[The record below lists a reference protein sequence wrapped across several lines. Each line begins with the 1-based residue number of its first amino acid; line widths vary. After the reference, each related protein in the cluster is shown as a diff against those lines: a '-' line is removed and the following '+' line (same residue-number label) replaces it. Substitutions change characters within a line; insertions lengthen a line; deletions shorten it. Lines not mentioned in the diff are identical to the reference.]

1 MSAGFKYDLVPAV
14 EMEERYDVQ
23 TGIRRRGPYKLDTS
37 NLVEGSFLPVFTPV
51 YADLKKKFAYPV
63 RNVQVIEA
71 YATGADALSIKVT
84 KNSLAY
90 VGMFVGNGK
99 KGAKVTAIDKSN
111 KEYDVLTIEAAFGEN
126 IAKDAVLFEAKAV
139 AGTEQKY
146 IANSALYN
154 RTKVEDGIVI
164 VTLLR
169 TAAEI
174 EPDKLVMPF
183 SANDKTNLK
192 GWFEFND

>member
-23 TGIRRRGPYKLDTS
+23 TGIRRRGPYKLDTA

-51 YADLKKKFAYPV
+51 YADLKKKFAYLV

-71 YATGADALSIKVT
+71 YATGADALSIKVA

-90 VGMFVGNGK
+90 VGMFVGSGK

-183 SANDKTNLK
+183 SANDKANLK